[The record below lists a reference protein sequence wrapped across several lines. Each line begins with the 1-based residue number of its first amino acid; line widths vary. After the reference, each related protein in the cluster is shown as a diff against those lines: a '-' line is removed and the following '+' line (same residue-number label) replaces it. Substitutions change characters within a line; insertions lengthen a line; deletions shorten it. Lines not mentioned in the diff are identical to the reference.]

1 MSQDAAGADPVPTAD
16 AVKILIDSPSVK
28 PSLGFEGTASALA
41 QIIRDSPPR
50 FAVGIFGDW
59 GSGKTTLM
67 QEIQRKLGE
76 TVVSVEFNAW
86 RYEREPQLLIPLLDV
101 VRGALVEWA
110 AGKDAET
117 RERVRTVARKVGRII
132 RGLAVGLS
140 GEVGLPGAV
149 KVKYDVGK
157 SIDAFTMSSEPEQPQ
172 SLYVAA
178 FRELSQAF
186 ADLVVAMTPSTG
198 PTRTASTSSTRGIA
212 DGLKWLR
219 FKQSARRRTSSG
231 TGPDQA
237 VTDIPQNRAGPVQ
250 GGRIPVGPDGNVLTT
265 GAQGVAKIVVFVDDL
280 DRCLPDNALD
290 VIESMKL
297 FFDLPGF
304 VFVVGLD
311 EDVVQRA
318 VRTRFPE
325 PSGLAAGATAA
336 SADVTVTPE
345 AQLARD
351 YVEKIFQVPYRLP
364 PMVAGQLNDL
374 LEAMYTE
381 ADLSPGQLDDF
392 RQRVAAHLQYVAVRG
407 QINPREVKRFL
418 NTYTLQMLVRPQLD
432 RDIVL
437 SLQALVFRYDW
448 RVLYDA
454 ILTDSI
460 LFSDALTRFRNGD
473 DRAFEDLS
481 PDLGTVQDELTAYLR
496 SEAVAALASADSLD
510 RYVTSLESTGKTPP
524 WLTAAYREIGRLRLE
539 IRRIRAIES
548 PTDSDRDALGRIAS
562 DVASA
567 LEQQLSPSLPGV
579 PASLPALLQEIRTIM
594 EPVPAASQSLGS
606 TGTPPVDLR
615 QLIADSCARLDNV
628 ATRIYRALRAARSAL
643 APAALS

>member
-1 MSQDAAGADPVPTAD
+1 MSNDATVAVPVPTAD
-16 AVKILIDSPSVK
+16 GVKILIDSPSAK
-28 PSLGFEGTASALA
+28 PSLGFGATASALA

-50 FAVGIFGDW
+50 FAVGIFGNW

-67 QEIQRKLGE
+67 QEIGRKLGN

-86 RYEREPQLLIPLLDV
+86 RYEREPQLLIPLLDT

-110 AGKDAET
+110 AGKDADT
-117 RERVRTVARKVGRII
+117 RERVRSAARKVGRII
-132 RGLAVGLS
+132 RGLAAGLS
-140 GEVGLPGAV
+140 GEAGLPGAV
-149 KVKYDVGK
+149 KVTYDVGK
-157 SIDAFTMSSEPEQPQ
+157 SIDALTMSGEPEQPQ

-186 ADLVVAMTPSTG
+186 ADLV
-198 PTRTASTSSTRGIA
+198 
-212 DGLKWLR
+212 
-219 FKQSARRRTSSG
+219 
-231 TGPDQA
+231 
-237 VTDIPQNRAGPVQ
+237 
-250 GGRIPVGPDGNVLTT
+250 
-265 GAQGVAKIVVFVDDL
+265 AQGMTKIVVFVDDL

-325 PSGLAAGATAA
+325 TPGPAAGAAA
-336 SADVTVTPE
+336 AHAELAVSPE

-364 PMVAGQLNDL
+364 PVVAEQLNDL
-374 LEAMYTE
+374 LEAMYHE
-381 ADLSPGQLDDF
+381 ADLSAGQLEDF

-418 NTYTLQMLVRPQLD
+418 NTYTVQMLVRPWLN

-437 SLQALVFRYDW
+437 PLQTLVFRYDW

-460 LFSDALTRFRNGD
+460 LFSDALTRYRDGD

-481 PDLGTVQDELTAYLR
+481 PDLGTVQDELAEYLR
-496 SEAVAALASADSLD
+496 SDTVAALASADSLD
-510 RYVTSLESTGKTPP
+510 PYLTSLESTGRTPP
-524 WLTAAYREIGRLRLE
+524 WLTAAYREIGRLRRE
-539 IRRIRAIES
+539 IRRIRGIES
-548 PTDSDRDALGRIAS
+548 PADADRVALGRTAS
-562 DVASA
+562 EVASA
-567 LEQQLSPSLPGV
+567 LQSQLSPSMPGF
-579 PASLPALLQEIRTIM
+579 PAALPALLQEIQTI
-594 EPVPAASQSLGS
+594 VDGIQAATPTDT
-606 TGTPPVDLR
+606 TGIDLQ
-615 QLIADSCARLDNV
+615 QLIANSLTRLDDV
-628 ATRIYRALRAARSAL
+628 ATRIYRALRTARSAL
-643 APAALS
+643 APATLA